1 MIYLLGD
8 EPTHVFGF
16 WEWCITRGVEHVL
29 ITLKETFLLENSRRR
44 NTIKYRG
51 GSDGAFTAADALGG
65 GGRDVSSRRASS
77 TATGGD
83 VEQDTP
89 GPRIGLLVSVANIII
104 SAPSSPYSSPSKAA
118 HRLPREAARRR
129 LAGGIRFTSRNN
141 VATATAAAATTN
153 DCDNNNHERVVRE
166 AINQAASARGDNP
179 SANACAH
186 SVTPIAVT
194 SASLSQHK
202 SVRKGF
208 RRRE

>member
-1 MIYLLGD
+1 MPWASPTLLNTQRDFYFVG
-8 EPTHVFGF
+8 EFAK
-16 WEWCITRGVEHVL
+16 EEHNK
-29 ITLKETFLLENSRRR
+29 ISW
-44 NTIKYRG
+44 
-51 GSDGAFTAADALGG
+51 SDGAFTAVDTLGG

-89 GPRIGLLVSVANIII
+89 GPRIGLLVSVAIIII
-104 SAPSSPYSSPSKAA
+104 SAPSSPYSSPEAA

-129 LAGGIRFTSRNN
+129 LAGEIRFKSRNN

-153 DCDNNNHERVVRE
+153 DCDNNNNERVVRE

-179 SANACAH
+179 SATACAH

>member
-1 MIYLLGD
+1 MPWAS
-8 EPTHVFGF
+8 PTL
-16 WEWCITRGVEHVL
+16 L
-29 ITLKETFLLENSRRR
+29 ITQRDFYFVGEFAKEEHNKISW
-44 NTIKYRG
+44 
-51 GSDGAFTAADALGG
+51 SDGAFTAVDTLGG

-89 GPRIGLLVSVANIII
+89 GPRIGLLVSVAIIII
-104 SAPSSPYSSPSKAA
+104 SAPSSPYSSPEAA

-129 LAGGIRFTSRNN
+129 LAGAIRFTLRIN
-141 VATATAAAATTN
+141 VE
-153 DCDNNNHERVVRE
+153 NNNERVVRK
-166 AINQAASARGDNP
+166 AIHHAASARGDNP
-179 SANACAH
+179 SATACAH